1 MNNLKKIKIL
11 FSLCGFIFLFS
22 CGYQPILTE
31 TYQKFGISSFEIE
44 GDKKLGQS
52 LINRFG
58 KIENAKNQ
66 LVFKIK
72 SSKKREISS
81 KSSAGEVLEYTVTI
95 NIDVD
100 VFPVLSS
107 NKILSKKYSQSNTY
121 KASSLYV
128 DSLNR
133 EKKIIDTSIKDI
145 SNKISRQLNLI
156 YK

>member
-1 MNNLKKIKIL
+1 MLA
-11 FSLCGFIFLFS
+11 FH
-22 CGYQPILTE
+22 
-31 TYQKFGISSFEIE
+31 
-44 GDKKLGQS
+44 
-52 LINRFG
+52 LI
-58 KIENAKNQ
+58 

-100 VFPVLSS
+100 VFPILSS
-107 NKILSKKYSQSNTY
+107 NKVLSKKYSQSNTY

>member
-1 MNNLKKIKIL
+1 MNNLKKIRIL
-11 FSLCGFIFLFS
+11 FSLCAIIFLFS

-31 TYQKFGISSFEIE
+31 TYQKFSISSFEIE

-66 LVFKIK
+66 LVFKIN

-100 VFPVLSS
+100 V
-107 NKILSKKYSQSNTY
+107 
-121 KASSLYV
+121 
-128 DSLNR
+128 
-133 EKKIIDTSIKDI
+133 
-145 SNKISRQLNLI
+145 
-156 YK
+156 